1 MSFLVSIDRSA
12 TYRLVPE
19 DAQRGAGI
27 NVPYRLED
35 MTGRTASGR
44 VDVPLRAEGIATY
57 VEGCLTEIV
66 VPEGWRVEQWP
77 EGSEADD
84 EVVRR
89 FLADLD

>member
-1 MSFLVSIDRSA
+1 MSFVVTIERSA

-19 DAQRGAGI
+19 DPRHGGGI

-44 VDVPLRAEGIATY
+44 VDLPLRAEGVATY
-57 VEGCLTEIV
+57 VEGSLREIV
-66 VPEGWRVEQWP
+66 VPDGWRVEQWP
-77 EGSEADD
+77 EGGEADD